1 MEEEFYSV
9 LKLTSGEELISK
21 VSPCDEGDRMILM
34 LNQPIVIKNIFT
46 SKLGVRAYSV
56 EPWIKLVDD
65 DIFFI
70 DMNAVITMTE
80 VSDFEIITVDRVA
93 QPSAPGAYPTPVYEH
108 LMNNRG
114 GYRALQVAKEVKE
127 DPKAQKYLQESL
139 MQIIKGL
146 K

>member
-80 VSDFEIITVDRVA
+80 VSDFEIIKMYKRYVKDTYKGDGSSRI
-93 QPSAPGAYPTPVYEH
+93 QPSKTMGFISTVEEFKSTLENLY
-108 LMNNRG
+108 
-114 GYRALQVAKEVKE
+114 K
-127 DPKAQKYLQESL
+127 S
-139 MQIIKGL
+139 
-146 K
+146 

>member
-80 VSDFEIITVDRVA
+80 VSDFEIIKMYKRYVKDTYKGDSSSRIEPSKTMGFISTVEEFK
-93 QPSAPGAYPTPVYEH
+93 STLENLY
-108 LMNNRG
+108 
-114 GYRALQVAKEVKE
+114 K
-127 DPKAQKYLQESL
+127 S
-139 MQIIKGL
+139 
-146 K
+146 